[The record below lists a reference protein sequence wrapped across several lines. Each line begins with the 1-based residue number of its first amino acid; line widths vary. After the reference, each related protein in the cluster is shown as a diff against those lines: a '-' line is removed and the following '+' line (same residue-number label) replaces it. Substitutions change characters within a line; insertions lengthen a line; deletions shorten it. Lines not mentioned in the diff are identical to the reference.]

1 MVYTWRKTDKVLFNL
16 EKQKAINTTVRHLIN
31 DDKDII
37 DLKEITLVYAN
48 FTKIFLKAMSL
59 NQIRKGNRF

>member
-31 DDKDII
+31 DDKDIT

-59 NQIRKGNRF
+59 NQVRKGNRF

>member
-31 DDKDII
+31 DDKDIT

-59 NQIRKGNRF
+59 NQIQKGNRF

>member
-1 MVYTWRKTDKVLFNL
+1 MVYTWRKTDKVIFNL

-31 DDKDII
+31 DDKDIT